1 MPDID
6 PSGGAAMSAEDT
18 EMTANPLL
26 NCPECGLPAEIVDRF
41 TLDGSPTP
49 VEHIKLVCIA
59 GHWLTPPIDSIPKST
74 FEPRTGPAD
83 PPARRTHARGASSR
97 PRHPLH
103 QIKKIWD
110 ELDNAQR
117 RKLLGGADLLH

>member
-1 MPDID
+1 
-6 PSGGAAMSAEDT
+6 
-18 EMTANPLL
+18 MTANTLL

-59 GHWLTPPIDSIPKST
+59 GHWFTPPVDSIPHSN
-74 FEPRTGPAD
+74 FEPSRQDRPIRSSD
-83 PPARRTHARGASSR
+83 ARIRRGASTR

-110 ELDNAQR
+110 ELDCAR
-117 RKLLGGADLLH
+117 RRTLPGPADLLH